1 MDTIQQA
8 LRNLLSV
15 INFIDSSA
23 AFIVLWSQVYIIRAY
38 VSYATNLLPCCLGFH

>member
-8 LRNLLSV
+8 LRNLLGV

-23 AFIVLWSQVYIIRAY
+23 AFIVLWSQVYTIHAY
-38 VSYATNLLPCCLGFH
+38 VSYASNVLPWCLGFH